1 MMRFFK
7 HIRQWVRRGDDGT
20 ATIEF
25 VLVFPVFLIIFLSAF
40 EAGILMIRQVML
52 DRALDLTV
60 RDLRLGFLPT
70 PGQSEA
76 EAHLELKSVICSRTV
91 VIPECDDSILL
102 EMRPVSRVTW
112 EPLNNAASC
121 VDRSEDV
128 QPATVFRAGA
138 QNEMMILRACTVFH
152 PVFPSTGLG
161 MRLPKDG
168 NGDYALLAT
177 TAFVNEPS

>member
-1 MMRFFK
+1 MMHFIK
-7 HIRQWVRRGDDGT
+7 HIRQWMRRGDDGNV
-20 ATIEF
+20 TIEF

-40 EAGILMIRQVML
+40 EAGILMTRQVML
-52 DRALDLTV
+52 ERALDITV

-70 PGQSEA
+70 PGLSEA
-76 EAHLELKSVICSRTV
+76 EAHLELKATICSRSLI
-91 VIPECDDSILL
+91 IPDCGNAILL
-102 EMRPVSRVTW
+102 EMRPVSRLTW
-112 EPLNNAASC
+112 EPLNNVATC
-121 VDRSEDV
+121 VDRSESV

-138 QNEMMILRACTVFH
+138 QNEMMILRACSVFE